1 MELAKVSQVDA
12 MSSTDSFIIEAGG
25 SERRVNLETLK
36 GVLASAITTPPSI
49 YTLEQNSN
57 VAFDVSSN
65 WAAYMYTSYMKGYL
79 FKVVAGKVYA
89 AQLNESWDAF
99 ADGTAIDDISKYET
113 MIHVPKCH
121 FKGEGTKMTFGG
133 LNPVAGGH
141 TFDSP
146 EWVGAY
152 LMYVDAN
159 GVGHSRPGVAPSHS
173 KSMSEFWSCAQK
185 LNSNFGLANY
195 QFQCLIN
202 AVYQAYYGN
211 LNSQEI
217 IGSGFQHSK
226 WEACRDVPMGKCMSL
241 GNGSGKVLYH
251 DDTLG
256 DQYSIKLFGFEDLWG
271 KLWEFR
277 PGIRF
282 YMDGDTRKAVVY
294 SGNQVSNTA
303 NGREFVCIA
312 TANGE
317 YVTKMTLGEFWDMI
331 PQAVGG
337 NSSSYY
343 ADGAWAATGGELLF
357 VGGPADN
364 GLRCGVSY
372 STSNNGFGNSSASNR
387 GFGYAWSGIGA
398 RSAFFGSPILVSGSE
413 LVAM

>member
-159 GVGHSRPGVAPSHS
+159 GVGHSRPGVAPSYS

-195 QFQCLIN
+195 QFHCLIN

-211 LNSQEI
+211 LNSQEV
-217 IGSGFQHSK
+217 IGSGFQYSNS
-226 WEACRDVPMGKCMSL
+226 EACRDVPMGKCMSL
-241 GNGSGKVLYH
+241 GNGSGKVLYE
-251 DDTLG
+251 DATLG
-256 DQYSIKLFGFEDLWG
+256 KQYSVKLFGFEDLWG
-271 KLWEFR
+271 KLLEFR

-282 YMDGDTRKAVVY
+282 YMDGDTKKAVVY

-303 NGREFVCIA
+303 NGREFVCLTTA
-312 TANGE
+312 TGE
-317 YVTKMTLGEFWDMI
+317 YITKMILGEFWDMI

-337 NSSSYY
+337 SSSTYY
-343 ADGAWAATGGELLF
+343 ADGAWSTTAGKLLYVGSVAADE
-357 VGGPADN
+357 
-364 GLRCGVSY
+364 LRCGVSCAY
-372 STSNNGFGNSSASNR
+372 LNG
-387 GFGYAWSGIGA
+387 GFDNVWEFIGA
-398 RSAFFGSPILVSGSE
+398 RLAFFGSPILVSGSK

>member
-1 MELAKVSQVDA
+1 
-12 MSSTDSFIIEAGG
+12 
-25 SERRVNLETLK
+25 
-36 GVLASAITTPPSI
+36 
-49 YTLEQNSN
+49 
-57 VAFDVSSN
+57 
-65 WAAYMYTSYMKGYL
+65 MYASYMKGYL
-79 FKVVAGKVYA
+79 FRVVAGKVYA
-89 AQLNESWDAF
+89 AQLNDSWDAF
-99 ADGTAIDDISKYET
+99 ADGTAIDNITKYET
-113 MIHVPKCH
+113 MVRVPKCH

-152 LMYVDAN
+152 MMYVDN
-159 GVGHSRPGVAPSHS
+159 NVGHSRPNVAPTHS
-173 KSMSEFWSCAQK
+173 KKITEFWTAAQQ
-185 LNSNFGLANY
+185 LGSNFGLANY

-211 LNSQEI
+211 LNSQDV
-217 IGSGFQHSK
+217 IGSGFQHQS
-226 WEACRDVPMGKCMSL
+226 WEACRDVPMGKCISL
-241 GNGSGKVLYH
+241 GNGSGKVLYE
-251 DDTLG
+251 DVTLG
-256 DQYSIKLFGFEDLWG
+256 KQYSVKLFGFEDLWG

-303 NGREFVCIA
+303 SGREFVCLA

-337 NSSSYY
+337 SSSTYY
-343 ADGAWAATGGELLF
+343 ADGAWASTTGELLR
-357 VGGPADN
+357 VGGTANN
-364 GLRCGVSY
+364 GSPCGVASSSSSSGFSY
-372 STSNNGFGNSSASNR
+372 SGTNF
-387 GFGYAWSGIGA
+387 GA
-398 RSAFFGSPILVSGSE
+398 RLAFYGTPIIVDGSV

>member
-1 MELAKVSQVDA
+1 MKLSEVSQVDA
-12 MSSTDSFIIEAGG
+12 MSSADSFLIEAGG

-36 GVLASAITTPPSI
+36 GVLASAVTTPPST

-79 FKVVAGKVYA
+79 FRVVAGNVYA
-89 AQLNESWDAF
+89 AMLNDSWDAF
-99 ADGTAIDDISKYET
+99 ADGTAIDDITKYET
-113 MIHVPKCH
+113 MVRVPKCH

-152 LMYVDAN
+152 MMYVEN
-159 GVGHSRPGVAPSHS
+159 NVGHSRPNVAPTHT
-173 KSMSEFWSCAQK
+173 KKMTEFWAAAQQ
-185 LNSNFGLANY
+185 LGSNFGLANY

-211 LNSQEI
+211 LDSQAV
-217 IGSGFQHSK
+217 IGSGFQHSNL
-226 WEACRDVPMGKCMSL
+226 EACRDVPMGKCISL
-241 GNGSGKVLYH
+241 GNGSGKVLYE
-251 DDTLG
+251 DTTLG
-256 DQYSIKLFGFEDLWG
+256 KQYSVKLFGFEDLWG

-282 YMDGDTRKAVVY
+282 YMDGDTKKAVVY

-303 NGREFVCIA
+303 SGREFVCLA
-312 TANGE
+312 DASGE
-317 YVTKMTLGEFWDMI
+317 YCTKMTLGEFWDMI

-337 NSSSYY
+337 SSSTYY
-343 ADGAWAATGGELLF
+343 ADGEWFTTIGEMLMTGACAIE
-357 VGGPADN
+357 N
-364 GLRCGVSY
+364 SRCGVAAFKS
-372 STSNNGFGNSSASNR
+372 NSSFSLSSDR
-387 GFGYAWSGIGA
+387 VSA
-398 RSAFFGSPILVSGSE
+398 RLAFYGTPIIVDGSK

>member
-185 LNSNFGLANY
+185 LDSNFGLANY

-211 LNSQEI
+211 LNSQEV

-226 WEACRDVPMGKCMSL
+226 WDACRDVPMGKCMSL

-303 NGREFVCIA
+303 NGREFVCLA
-312 TANGE
+312 TAKGE

-337 NSSSYY
+337 SSSTYY
-343 ADGAWAATGGELLF
+343 ADGAWTSTTGELLQ
-357 VGGPADN
+357 VGGTAHY
-364 GLRCGVSY
+364 GSRCGVACSSSDDGFSY
-372 STSNNGFGNSSASNR
+372 SYTDL
-387 GFGYAWSGIGA
+387 GA
-398 RSAFFGSPILVSGSE
+398 RLAFYGTPILVDGSV

>member
-89 AQLNESWDAF
+89 ALLNESWDAF
-99 ADGTAIDDISKYET
+99 ADGTAIDDVANYET

-146 EWVGAY
+146 EWVGTY
-152 LMYVDAN
+152 QMYVDSN
-159 GVGHSRPGVAPSHS
+159 GVGHSRPGVISSRS
-173 KSMSEFWSCAQK
+173 KQMSEFWSCAQK

-195 QFQCLIN
+195 QFDCLIN

-211 LNSQEI
+211 LNSQEV
-217 IGSGFQHSK
+217 IGSGFQHSD
-226 WEACRDVPMGKCMSL
+226 WEACHNVPMGKCISL
-241 GNGSGKVLYH
+241 GNGSGKVLYE
-251 DDTLG
+251 DATLG
-256 DQYSIKLFGFEDLWG
+256 KQYSVKLFGFEDLWG
-271 KLWEFR
+271 KLWEYR

-282 YMDGDTRKAVVY
+282 YMDGDIKKAVVY

-303 NGREFVCIA
+303 IGREFACLA
-312 TANGE
+312 TSNGE
-317 YVTKMTLGEFWDMI
+317 YATKMTLGEFWDMV

-337 NSSSYY
+337 SSSTYY
-343 ADGAWAATGGELLF
+343 ADGAWAAIGGEILE
-357 VGGPADN
+357 VGGSSDN
-364 GLRCGVSY
+364 DFRCGISISDSRDSY
-372 STSNNGFGNSSASNR
+372 LSSP
-387 GFGYAWSGIGA
+387 SGVGA
-398 RSAFFGSPILVSGSE
+398 RLAYFGAPILVSGSE

>member
-159 GVGHSRPGVAPSHS
+159 GVGHSRPGVAPSYS

-185 LNSNFGLANY
+185 LDSNFGLANY

-211 LNSQEI
+211 LNSQEV
-217 IGSGFQHSK
+217 IGSGFQHSN
-226 WEACRDVPMGKCMSL
+226 WEACRNVPMGKCMSL

-282 YMDGDTRKAVVY
+282 YMDGNTRKAVVY

-303 NGREFVCIA
+303 NGREFVCLA

-331 PQAVGG
+331 PQAVDG

-343 ADGAWAATGGELLF
+343 ADGAWAATGGELLY
-357 VGGPADN
+357 VGGSA
-364 GLRCGVSY
+364 GLELRCGVSCSASDY
-372 STSNNGFGNSSASNR
+372 GFGPV
-387 GFGYAWSGIGA
+387 WSFIGA

>member
-1 MELAKVSQVDA
+1 
-12 MSSTDSFIIEAGG
+12 
-25 SERRVNLETLK
+25 
-36 GVLASAITTPPSI
+36 
-49 YTLEQNSN
+49 
-57 VAFDVSSN
+57 
-65 WAAYMYTSYMKGYL
+65 
-79 FKVVAGKVYA
+79 
-89 AQLNESWDAF
+89 
-99 ADGTAIDDISKYET
+99 
-113 MIHVPKCH
+113 
-121 FKGEGTKMTFGG
+121 MTFGG

-185 LNSNFGLANY
+185 LGSNFGLANY

-211 LNSQEI
+211 LNSQEV
-217 IGSGFQHSK
+217 IGSGFQHSN

-294 SGNQVSNTA
+294 SGNQVNNTA
-303 NGREFVCIA
+303 NGREFVCLA

-343 ADGAWAATGGELLF
+343 ADSAWAATGGELLY
-357 VGGPADN
+357 VGGSADN
-364 GLRCGVSY
+364 GLRCGVSI
-372 STSNNGFGNSSASNR
+372 SLSSD
-387 GFGYAWSGIGA
+387 GFGYVRSDIGA

>member
-1 MELAKVSQVDA
+1 MTKKLSEVDKI
-12 MSSTDSFIIEAGG
+12 STMLGSNSFLVEAGG
-25 SERRVNLETLK
+25 SERRITLDSLK
-36 GVLASAITTPPSI
+36 EDLASGITTPPAVF
-49 YTLEQNSN
+49 TLEQNSN

-89 AQLNESWDAF
+89 AQLNESWNAF

-133 LNPVAGGH
+133 LNSVAGGH

-185 LNSNFGLANY
+185 LGSNFGLANY

-211 LNSQEI
+211 LNSQEV
-217 IGSGFQHSK
+217 IGSEFQHSN

-303 NGREFVCIA
+303 NGREFVCLA

-343 ADGAWAATGGELLF
+343 ADGAWAATGGELLS
-357 VGGPADN
+357 VGGSAVS
-364 GLRCGVSY
+364 GLLCCVS
-372 STSNNGFGNSSASNR
+372 SSSSNLGFGAV
-387 GFGYAWSGIGA
+387 WSLIGA

>member
-1 MELAKVSQVDA
+1 MKLSEVSQVDA
-12 MSSTDSFIIEAGG
+12 MSSADSFLIEAGG

-36 GVLASAITTPPSI
+36 GVLASAVTTPPST

-79 FKVVAGKVYA
+79 FRVVAGKVYA
-89 AQLNESWDAF
+89 AQLNDSWDAF
-99 ADGTAIDDISKYET
+99 ADGTAIDNITKYET
-113 MIHVPKCH
+113 MVRVPKCH

-152 LMYVDAN
+152 MMYVEN
-159 GVGHSRPGVAPSHS
+159 NVGHSRPNIAPTHS
-173 KSMSEFWSCAQK
+173 KKMTEFWAAAQQ
-185 LNSNFGLANY
+185 LGSNFGLANY

-211 LNSQEI
+211 LNSQDV
-217 IGSGFQHSK
+217 IGSGFKHQS
-226 WEACRDVPMGKCMSL
+226 WEACRDVPMGKCISL
-241 GNGSGKVLYH
+241 GNGSGKVLYE
-251 DDTLG
+251 DATLG
-256 DQYSIKLFGFEDLWG
+256 KQYSVKLFGFEDLWG

-303 NGREFVCIA
+303 SGREFVCLA
-312 TANGE
+312 AANGE
-317 YVTKMTLGEFWDMI
+317 YVTKMALGEFWDMI

-337 NSSSYY
+337 SSSTYY
-343 ADGAWAATGGELLF
+343 ADGAWASTTGESLLA
-357 VGGPADN
+357 GGYSNHDS
-364 GLRCGVSY
+364 RCGVSY
-372 STSNNGFGNSSASNR
+372 LYTSYRFPVALASL
-387 GFGYAWSGIGA
+387 GA
-398 RSAFFGSPILVSGSE
+398 RLAFYGTPILVSGSK

>member
-152 LMYVDAN
+152 LMYVDAD

-185 LNSNFGLANY
+185 LDSNFGLANY

-211 LNSQEI
+211 LNSQEV
-217 IGSGFQHSK
+217 IGSGFQHSY
-226 WEACRDVPMGKCMSL
+226 WVACRDEPMGKCMSL

-271 KLWEFR
+271 KLLEFR

-282 YMDGDTRKAVVY
+282 YMDGNTRKAVVY

-303 NGREFVCIA
+303 NGREFVCLA

-317 YVTKMTLGEFWDMI
+317 FVTKMTLGEFWDMI

-357 VGGPADN
+357 VGGSADS
-364 GLRCGVSY
+364 GLQCGVSFSHSY
-372 STSNNGFGNSSASNR
+372 NSFGTAGSH
-387 GFGYAWSGIGA
+387 FGA

>member
-1 MELAKVSQVDA
+1 MYNVKNNIMKLSEVSQVDA
-12 MSSTDSFIIEAGG
+12 MSSADSFLIEAGG

-36 GVLASAITTPPSI
+36 GVLASAVTTPPST

-79 FKVVAGKVYA
+79 FRVVAGKVYA
-89 AQLNESWDAF
+89 AMLNDSWDAF
-99 ADGTAIDDISKYET
+99 ADGTAIDNITKYET
-113 MIHVPKCH
+113 MVRVPKCH

-152 LMYVDAN
+152 MMYVEN
-159 GVGHSRPGVAPSHS
+159 NVGHSRPNVAPTHS
-173 KSMSEFWSCAQK
+173 KKMTEFWAAAQQ
-185 LNSNFGLANY
+185 LGSNFGLANY

-211 LNSQEI
+211 LNSQDV
-217 IGSGFQHSK
+217 IGSGFQHQS
-226 WEACRDVPMGKCMSL
+226 WEACRDVPMGKCISL
-241 GNGSGKVLYH
+241 GNGSGKVLYE
-251 DDTLG
+251 DVTLG
-256 DQYSIKLFGFEDLWG
+256 KQYSVKLFGFEDLWG

-303 NGREFVCIA
+303 SGREFVCLA
-312 TANGE
+312 AANGE

-337 NSSSYY
+337 SSSTYY
-343 ADGAWAATGGELLF
+343 ADGAWASTTGELLL
-357 VGGPADN
+357 VGGRALN
-364 GLRCGVSY
+364 GSQCGVAS
-372 STSNNGFGNSSASNR
+372 SHSSSGFSPSSP
-387 GFGYAWSGIGA
+387 GIGA
-398 RSAFFGSPILVSGSE
+398 RLAFYGTPIIVDGSV

>member
-1 MELAKVSQVDA
+1 MKLSEVSQVDA
-12 MSSTDSFIIEAGG
+12 MSSADSFLIEAGG

-36 GVLASAITTPPSI
+36 GVLASAVTTPPST

-89 AQLNESWDAF
+89 AQLNDSWDAF
-99 ADGTAIDDISKYET
+99 ADGTAIDNITKYET
-113 MIHVPKCH
+113 MVRVPKCH

-152 LMYVDAN
+152 MMYVEN
-159 GVGHSRPGVAPSHS
+159 NVGHSRPNVAPTHT
-173 KSMSEFWSCAQK
+173 KKMAEFWAAAQQ
-185 LNSNFGLANY
+185 LGSNFGLANY

-211 LNSQEI
+211 LNSQET
-217 IGSGFQHSK
+217 IGSGFQHSNM
-226 WEACRDVPMGKCMSL
+226 EACRDVPMGKCISL
-241 GNGSGKVLYH
+241 GNGSGKVLYE
-251 DDTLG
+251 DVTLG
-256 DQYSIKLFGFEDLWG
+256 KQYSVKLFGFEDLWG

-277 PGIRF
+277 PGIRY
-282 YMDGDTRKAVVY
+282 YMDGGTKKVVIY

-303 NGREFVCIA
+303 SGREFVCLK
-312 TANGE
+312 TSGGE
-317 YVTKMTLGEFWDMI
+317 YAQKMTLGEFWDII
-331 PQAVGG
+331 PQATGGSSSTYYTDGVWIAPEGEVLLVGG
-337 NSSSYY
+337 SSERNS
-343 ADGAWAATGGELLF
+343 F
-357 VGGPADN
+357 
-364 GLRCGVSY
+364 CGVACSL
-372 STSNNGFGNSSASNR
+372 SSFGFTVSR
-387 GFGYAWSGIGA
+387 KDFGA
-398 RSAFFGSPILVSGSE
+398 RLAFFGTPILVDGSK

>member
-1 MELAKVSQVDA
+1 MKLSEVSQVDA
-12 MSSTDSFIIEAGG
+12 MSSADSFLIEAGG

-36 GVLASAITTPPSI
+36 GVLASAVTTPPST

-79 FKVVAGKVYA
+79 FRVVAGKVYA
-89 AQLNESWDAF
+89 AMLNDSWDAF
-99 ADGTAIDDISKYET
+99 ADGTAIDNITKYET
-113 MIHVPKCH
+113 MVRVPKCH

-152 LMYVDAN
+152 MMYIEN
-159 GVGHSRPGVAPSHS
+159 NVGHSRPNVAPAHF
-173 KSMSEFWSCAQK
+173 KKMTEFWAAAQQ
-185 LNSNFGLANY
+185 LGSNFGLANY

-211 LNSQEI
+211 LNSQKI
-217 IGSGFQHSK
+217 IGSGFAYDDL
-226 WEACRDVPMGKCMSL
+226 EACRDIPMGKCISL
-241 GNGSGKVLYH
+241 GNGSGKVLYE
-251 DDTLG
+251 DATLG
-256 DQYSIKLFGFEDLWG
+256 KQYSVKLFGFEDLWG
-271 KLWEFR
+271 KLFEFR

-282 YMDGDTRKAVVY
+282 YMDGDTKKAVVY

-303 NGREFVCIA
+303 SGREFACLA

-317 YVTKMTLGEFWDMI
+317 FISKLTLGEFWDI
-331 PQAVGG
+331 VPQAVGG
-337 NSSSYY
+337 SSNTYYTDSTWASIRGQIFKSGGDSHHRERNGITFSLTNSAYDVRDHS
-343 ADGAWAATGGELLF
+343 
-357 VGGPADN
+357 
-364 GLRCGVSY
+364 C
-372 STSNNGFGNSSASNR
+372 
-387 GFGYAWSGIGA
+387 GA
-398 RSAFFGSPILVSGSE
+398 RLAFYGTPILVDGSK

>member
-1 MELAKVSQVDA
+1 MKLSEVSQVDA
-12 MSSTDSFIIEAGG
+12 MSSADSFIIEAGG

-36 GVLASAITTPPSI
+36 GVLASAVTTPPST

-65 WAAYMYTSYMKGYL
+65 WAAYMYASYMKGYL
-79 FKVVAGKVYA
+79 FRVVAGKVYA
-89 AQLNESWDAF
+89 AQLNDSWDAF
-99 ADGTAIDDISKYET
+99 ADGTAIDNITKYET
-113 MIHVPKCH
+113 MVRVPKCH

-152 LMYVDAN
+152 MMYVEN
-159 GVGHSRPGVAPSHS
+159 NVGHSRPNVAPTHS
-173 KSMSEFWSCAQK
+173 KKMTEFWTAAQQ
-185 LNSNFGLANY
+185 LGSNFGLANY

-211 LNSQEI
+211 LNSQDV
-217 IGSGFQHSK
+217 IGSGFQHQS
-226 WEACRDVPMGKCMSL
+226 WEACRDVPMGKCISL
-241 GNGSGKVLYH
+241 GNGSGKVLYE
-251 DDTLG
+251 DVTLG
-256 DQYSIKLFGFEDLWG
+256 KQYSVKLFGFEDLWG

-303 NGREFVCIA
+303 SGREFVCLA
-312 TANGE
+312 AANGE

-331 PQAVGG
+331 PQSVGG
-337 NSSSYY
+337 SSSTYY
-343 ADGAWAATGGELLF
+343 ADGAWASTTGELLL
-357 VGGPADN
+357 VGGDAI
-364 GLRCGVSY
+364 GGSRCGVACSRSDYGFSY
-372 STSNNGFGNSSASNR
+372 SNAD
-387 GFGYAWSGIGA
+387 IGA
-398 RSAFFGSPILVSGSE
+398 RLAFYGTPILVDGSK

>member
-185 LNSNFGLANY
+185 LGSNFGLANY
-195 QFQCLIN
+195 GFQCLIN

-211 LNSQEI
+211 LNSQEV

-226 WEACRDVPMGKCMSL
+226 WEACRNVPMGKCMSL

-294 SGNQVSNTA
+294 SGNQVNNTA
-303 NGREFVCIA
+303 NGREFVCLA
-312 TANGE
+312 TANGD

-337 NSSSYY
+337 GDSTYY
-343 ADGAWAATGGELLF
+343 CDGFWASTSGMLLF
-357 VGGPADN
+357 VGGYAN
-364 GLRCGVSY
+364 NWSLCGLSY
-372 STSNNGFGNSSASNR
+372 AASND
-387 GFGYAWSGIGA
+387 GFSSSGAYIGA
-398 RSAFFGSPILVSGSE
+398 RLAFYGNPTIVSGSE
-413 LVAM
+413 LMAM